1 MLQRLFT
8 KTTTKKKTEDP
19 KVHAYYLF
27 VIKPDNTFNITEEL
41 NINEEETDTIH
52 TFLLHWMLGG
62 QRGWNLNFK
71 WRRKSVKHG

>member
-52 TFLLHWMLGG
+52 TFLLH
-62 QRGWNLNFK
+62 
-71 WRRKSVKHG
+71 